1 MARVSAD
8 LSSLTPR
15 AARAQLEDTIG
26 VRLRGWIMRAEASFT
41 DVAKALGMHRPELYE
56 LMEGER
62 APKLAWLALLPP
74 KVLRAALEDLA
85 AGIGYELRA
94 RAVLAPDHDAAHAA
108 TVAVHEA
115 LDAIRSVTATQA
127 DGRIDREEAINEL
140 REWDEL
146 DEAMAKRRALLR
158 RVIESGAAVYPIASA
173 GSKGSR

>member
-1 MARVSAD
+1 MARVSGD

-41 DVAKALGMHRPELYE
+41 EVAKALGMHRPELYE

-62 APKLAWLALLPP
+62 APKLAWLALLPAP
-74 KVLRAALEDLA
+74 VLRVALEDLA
-85 AGIGYELRA
+85 GTIGYELRP
-94 RAVLAPDHDAAHAA
+94 RAVLAPDYDASHAA

-127 DGRIDREEAINEL
+127 DGRIDRQEAIEEL

-146 DEAMAKRRALLR
+146 DEAMSQRRALLR
-158 RVIESGAAVYPIASA
+158 RVIDSGAAVHQIRP
-173 GSKGSR
+173 GRTGESK